1 MISSQRLLDP
11 SAKNITAYVEKL
23 LETSDILA
31 NQRKLLLVELNHL
44 LEVLQNVVVNME
56 ENIIF

>member
-1 MISSQRLLDP
+1 LDLCTEG
-11 SAKNITAYVEKL
+11 KNITAYVEKL
-23 LETSDILA
+23 LETSDIPA